1 MMDGKK
7 RVCVSEPRALFV
19 LGITLSLYVM
29 SLLITACGQAV
40 ATPAAVPPTESAVAG
55 LPNPASVFCQE
66 NGGTIEMRQDDAGQ
80 YGVCVFADG
89 SECEEWA
96 YYRGE
101 CRPGESIPGAE
112 PTATAEPAPTAEPEP
127 AVTAEPMPTTEPTA
141 PSAAIDTG
149 EWLLFE
155 HPDYGFSFSYPPD
168 WNLEEDLRPQSTSY
182 RHAYWL
188 RPQAGSKDVLT
199 IGFRRADEG
208 DVGIQRTG
216 VGAGDLQTRGAVD
229 FLGQPLQRVLL
240 IFEEKTMGVLYE
252 GGAEITRGDMRFTL
266 GLDYAGEWTGPSAL
280 GDQTQAIAD
289 AVVASFR
296 WTQ

>member
-1 MMDGKK
+1 MK
-7 RVCVSEPRALFV
+7 
-19 LGITLSLYVM
+19 ITRILYVTPF
-29 SLLITACGQAV
+29 LIASCGDTI
-40 ATPAAVPPTESAVAG
+40 ATPDSLSPTETAVAG

-101 CRPGESIPGAE
+101 CRHGESIPGAE
-112 PTATAEPAPTAEPEP
+112 PTATAEPAPTAESEP
-127 AVTAEPMPTTEPTA
+127 TATAEPMPTTEPTA

-155 HPDYGFSFSYPPD
+155 HPDYGFSFSYPPH
-168 WNLEEDLRPQSTSY
+168 WTLEEDLRPQSTSY

-188 RPQAGSKDVLT
+188 RPQAGSKEVLT
-199 IGFRRADEG
+199 IGFRRASEE

-229 FLGQPLQRVLL
+229 FLGQPSQRVLL

-252 GGAEITRGDMRFTL
+252 GGAEIERGDMRFIL
-266 GLDYAGEWTGPSAL
+266 GLDYAGVWTDPSAL
-280 GDQTQAIAD
+280 DDQTQAITD